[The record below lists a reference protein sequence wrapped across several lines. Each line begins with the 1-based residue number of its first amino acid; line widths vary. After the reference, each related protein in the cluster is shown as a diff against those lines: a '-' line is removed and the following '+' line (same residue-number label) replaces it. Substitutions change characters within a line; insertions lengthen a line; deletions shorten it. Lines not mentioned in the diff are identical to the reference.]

1 MKSKL
6 TITLTFLFIAALF
19 GWLLRLAAAGYISF
33 NYKHF
38 LHTHSHVALLGWVY
52 NACLILTYESVLKKT
67 ETKTEKWLFGLTQIS
82 ILGMLFSFP
91 FQGYAFYSILFSTL
105 YIFISYGLIVDVYKQ
120 TRRFLS
126 TSNYYLKWGGFY
138 LFLSSIG
145 PFALGYFM
153 AKDMGG
159 TIWYPLSIYWF
170 LHFLFNGF
178 FLFTIFGY
186 AAKKIESKTTQ
197 LKALKR
203 AFYWMNSSVLPLFAL
218 SVLWTNP
225 NWYFYAIA
233 GIGAILQIIALYE
246 LAAYRAL
253 FSIENKWAKRIL
265 QLALIA
271 YGLKLIFQVM
281 GAIPAVQTFINAT
294 TPFTVI
300 GFIHLVMLGFFSLGL
315 YGIFIKEK
323 YLTINTAF
331 KVGILL
337 FIVGIIGSEILLFG
351 QGLSA
356 YFFQYALPNYSE
368 LLLWVSSLLPIGIG
382 LSLFGLL
389 PKSST

>member
-1 MKSKL
+1 MKPKI

-33 NYKHF
+33 NYKYF

-52 NACLILTYESVLKKT
+52 NACIIITYENVLKKT
-67 ETKTEKWLFGLTQIS
+67 ATKTGKWLFGLTQIS

-105 YIFISYGLIVDVYKQ
+105 YIFISYGLIVAIYKR
-120 TRRFLS
+120 TRHFLS
-126 TSNYYLKWGGFY
+126 TSNCYLKWGGFY

-153 AKDMGG
+153 VKDMGN

-186 AAKKIESKTTQ
+186 VAKKAETKTHR

-203 AFYWMNSSVLPLFAL
+203 AFYWMNSSVIPLFAL

-225 NWYFYAIA
+225 HWCFYVIA
-233 GIGAILQIIALYE
+233 GIGAILQVIALYE
-246 LAAYRAL
+246 LAAYRTL
-253 FSIENKWAKRIL
+253 FNLENRWTKRIL

-271 YGLKLIFQVM
+271 YGLKLIFQVT
-281 GAIPAVQTFINAT
+281 GSFPVVQTFINAT
-294 TPFTVI
+294 IPFTVI
-300 GFIHLVMLGFFSLGL
+300 GFIHLVMLGFFSLVL

-323 YLTINTAF
+323 YMLLNALF
-331 KVGILL
+331 KVGISL
-337 FIVGIIGSEILLFG
+337 FILGIIGSEILLFG

-356 YFFQYALPNYSE
+356 YFFQYALPNYSN
-368 LLLWVSSLLPIGIG
+368 LLLWVSSLLPLGIG
-382 LSLFGLL
+382 LSLLGLL
-389 PKSST
+389 PKSSA